1 MPKLIV
7 QLVYLLV
14 VALVLSDGN
23 KWNTTNPCPVVKF
36 YCKLDH
42 LRNVAVELFKLVS
55 YSYSMGNL
63 YTYYYYYV
71 KGDKYNYIRLLYL

>member
-7 QLVYLLV
+7 QLVCLLV

-23 KWNTTNPCPVVKF
+23 KWNTTIPVDKF
-36 YCKLDH
+36 YCEVDH

-63 YTYYYYYV
+63 YTYYYV
-71 KGDKYNYIRLLYL
+71 KGDKYNSIRLLYL